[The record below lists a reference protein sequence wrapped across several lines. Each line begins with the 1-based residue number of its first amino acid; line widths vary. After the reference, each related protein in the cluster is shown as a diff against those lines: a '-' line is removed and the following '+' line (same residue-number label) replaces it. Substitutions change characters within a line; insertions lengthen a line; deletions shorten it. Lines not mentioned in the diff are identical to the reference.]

1 MHCIKKRQVSLKKS
15 KEKNKKIG
23 TRSIHDIIYNTAEL
37 TFKQKV
43 DYIRHHYVYYQ
54 GNYEYFHTQNG
65 SPNAKKFK
73 LNKLIAQIIKGEKNA
88 SELKEINS
96 QILQWRKERNDELE
110 RLNRKSLDSIPL
122 PDIPTIKT
130 TRVES
135 MPYWKKQLGKNENPY
150 VTLIEEFLQS
160 EANDLCKN
168 TLESIS
174 YQDLKKLAIDWKK
187 HDLKNAEESYT
198 NKINQVVL
206 NKLKR
211 EEEKEEKRVYHLM
224 KEYAKDLGYV

>member
-1 MHCIKKRQVSLKKS
+1 M
-15 KEKNKKIG
+15 KKI
-23 TRSIHDIIYNTAEL
+23 
-37 TFKQKV
+37 TF
-43 DYIRHHYVYYQ
+43 I
-54 GNYEYFHTQNG
+54 FLLFLLL
-65 SPNAKKFK
+65 S
-73 LNKLIAQIIKGEKNA
+73 LSSCSKN
-88 SELKEINS
+88 SDFLS
-96 QILQWRKERNDELE
+96 NDELE

>member
-122 PDIPTIKT
+122 PDIPDWHRQGRCWISARGPLPSEYRPLPWDARPRRCIPWTAP
-130 TRVES
+130 RG
-135 MPYWKKQLGKNENPY
+135 MPWRFRRSVQA
-150 VTLIEEFLQS
+150 IR
-160 EANDLCKN
+160 C
-168 TLESIS
+168 
-174 YQDLKKLAIDWKK
+174 LK
-187 HDLKNAEESYT
+187 
-198 NKINQVVL
+198 
-206 NKLKR
+206 
-211 EEEKEEKRVYHLM
+211 
-224 KEYAKDLGYV
+224 

>member
-110 RLNRKSLDSIPL
+110 KLNRKSLDSIPL
-122 PDIPTIKT
+122 PNIPTIKT
-130 TRVES
+130 TIVEN

-160 EANDLCKN
+160 EANDLGKN

-174 YQDLKKLAIDWKK
+174 YQDLKKLAMDWKK
-187 HDLKNAEESYT
+187 HDLKNAEESYA
-198 NKINQVVL
+198 NKLNQIVL
-206 NKLKR
+206 NRLKR
-211 EEEKEEKRVYHLM
+211 EEEKEEKRVYRLM